1 MRVTRAYLAGL
12 GAAGSLLAVAAIA
25 FVLASVFVS
34 FRGWPLGGDRFPPT
48 VVLVKPPTSQ
58 NTAHRAINAGRVPAA
73 PAAARLGGVSSGPTG
88 PAGAGGPGKTL
99 VAVSGQ
105 RGGSSGLI
113 YLGVGP
119 SDSAAPGPLSS
130 LARPSTS
137 PGSPCSGGC
146 PREPAGGALGPVVQS
161 ATRQLGA
168 TVGTT
173 GSNLGT
179 AVRTL
184 AAPVSRLLY
193 PLSPPLSGVVSS
205 TGDALGSTIGQ
216 TTQAAGGVLAGV
228 GRVLGSAL
236 SPGAPS

>member
-58 NTAHRAINAGRVPAA
+58 NTAHRTIDAGRVPAA
-73 PAAARLGGVSSGPTG
+73 ARLGSVSSGPTA
-88 PAGAGGPGKTL
+88 PAGAGPSGKTL
-99 VAVSGQ
+99 VVVSGQ

-113 YLGVGP
+113 YGGVGP
-119 SDSAAPGPLSS
+119 SDSAAPRPLSS

-173 GSNLGT
+173 GSNLGS